1 MGVEGRE
8 GGRGSALPPLAEEVV
23 GGGDFIVLP
32 GGCSDFAG
40 VGVSSGSER
49 TE

>member
-1 MGVEGRE
+1 MVGVEGRE
-8 GGRGSALPPLAEEVV
+8 GGRGSALPPLAEVV
-23 GGGDFIVLP
+23 GGGDFMVPP
-32 GGCSDFAG
+32 GGCSDLAG